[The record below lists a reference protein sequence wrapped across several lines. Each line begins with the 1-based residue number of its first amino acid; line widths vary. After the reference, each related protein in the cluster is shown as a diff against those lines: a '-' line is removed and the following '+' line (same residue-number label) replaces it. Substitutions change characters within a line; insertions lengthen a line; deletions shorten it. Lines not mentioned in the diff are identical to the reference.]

1 MNEENSSIMVP
12 VSLSDEE
19 QEINSDDKIEPV
31 EAILVENMESQAN
44 ENHVTNGDP
53 NDLKTEADK
62 TGDTDFGLALRVP
75 LPNFE
80 KRIEVLE
87 QDRGQLTAEV
97 ISKDI
102 LITNLEKET
111 SSLKSEVT
119 QLETNH
125 DNIVGE
131 HERKFLLLSEEMSAK
146 VAEVC
151 NYKYLF
157 HDQYDIDIMLKK
169 RFKAK
174 SKMQISEI

>member
-1 MNEENSSIMVP
+1 MG
-12 VSLSDEE
+12 D
-19 QEINSDDKIEPV
+19 
-31 EAILVENMESQAN
+31 

-53 NDLKTEADK
+53 NDK

-125 DNIVGE
+125 TSIVAE

-146 VAEVC
+146 VAE
-151 NYKYLF
+151 
-157 HDQYDIDIMLKK
+157 LKK
-169 RFKAK
+169 QYVNANKEK
-174 SKMQISEI
+174 E